1 MSGLGSNSEIIQL
14 VTFNLGGSEYAINIL
29 KVQEIIRMVEVT
41 PIPNASY
48 AVEGVINLR
57 GKVIPVINLRKKFG
71 LDGEFDNIQAKI
83 IVVDVGVICG
93 LIVDSVSEV
102 LRLPLNTVES
112 PPPITG
118 SIGSDFIEGIGKL
131 KDRLLILLEV
141 SKLFENS
148 ELNAVAQLAKG

>member
-1 MSGLGSNSEIIQL
+1 MSASGSNSEILQL
-14 VTFNLGGSEYAINIL
+14 VTFKLGREEYAIDIL

-57 GKVIPVINLRKKFG
+57 GKVIPVINLRKKFK

-83 IVVDVGVICG
+83 IVVDVGVTCG

-102 LRLPLNTVES
+102 LRLPLNTIEP

-118 SIGSDFIEGIGKL
+118 NSGSESIKGIGKL

-141 SKLFENS
+141 SKLFENG
-148 ELNAVAQLAKG
+148 ELTL